1 MLQVK
6 ATVVETFYKVALISL
21 TIDIF
26 SMDTLR
32 KVLIFGHISMY
43 LVFFIQVTD
52 IFIYL
57 QFPVSTTYRF
67 CII

>member
-52 IFIYL
+52 IFI
-57 QFPVSTTYRF
+57 
-67 CII
+67 